1 MGISTMCPRVL
12 PVLLCAAAAATT
24 SHVVDNFTSTEGMFT
39 LTSQVPPVSTTE
51 VSSTNAGV
59 RLDYSSHHL
68 EMYSGFPY
76 AGRLLG
82 QGNYPCAEA
91 SYLKLEYRIL
101 PSCYLFDHVELE
113 RPPWLDVTPPAGE
126 AFFVEAF
133 WVADETKRCDR
144 TSITPRL
151 RLLPT
156 PAIWPRST
164 RRRGLQDLRCRP

>member
-1 MGISTMCPRVL
+1 MCALITRAL
-12 PVLLCAAAAATT
+12 FCAAAARAAAT

-91 SYLKLEYRIL
+91 SYLKLEYRVLQAPQRPGVARFCPVPLTVRGI
-101 PSCYLFDHVELE
+101 PATRSC
-113 RPPWLDVTPPAGE
+113 
-126 AFFVEAF
+126 
-133 WVADETKRCDR
+133 
-144 TSITPRL
+144 
-151 RLLPT
+151 
-156 PAIWPRST
+156 
-164 RRRGLQDLRCRP
+164 RRRR